1 MSTMSSSR
9 IIIQVL
15 LIVAVG
21 VIGWMM
27 LRSPGG
33 ARHRAGRRIV
43 TLTFVIFAIVSI
55 AVPAVI
61 SRIAHFVGVGRGTD
75 LLLYVL
81 VIAFLLQILSSFRR
95 NAALERQITRLARRI
110 ALDNAPDPP
119 AEPVRTDDETGSG
132 GRRDRP

>member
-15 LIVAVG
+15 LIAAVG

-27 LRSPGG
+27 LRSPSG

-43 TLTFVIFAIVSI
+43 TLAFVIFAIVSI

-81 VIAFLLQILSSFRR
+81 IIAFLLQILSHRR
-95 NAALERQITRLARRI
+95 SEERRVGKECRSRWS
-110 ALDNAPDPP
+110 PYH
-119 AEPVRTDDETGSG
+119 
-132 GRRDRP
+132 